1 MDENDEGCVFGWQ
14 NTKTISGSP
23 KVVCGAEQAQ
33 STCIHVYGE
42 SSVERLLVHAV
53 VSAKCVVS
61 PDEFHL
67 PVESDKANGTRAVDE
82 LGGPLHLSLYECA
95 QSTVGVSVQGEPK
108 RFLG

>member
-23 KVVCGAEQAQ
+23 KVAQ

-82 LGGPLHLSLYECA
+82 LGGPLRLSLYECA